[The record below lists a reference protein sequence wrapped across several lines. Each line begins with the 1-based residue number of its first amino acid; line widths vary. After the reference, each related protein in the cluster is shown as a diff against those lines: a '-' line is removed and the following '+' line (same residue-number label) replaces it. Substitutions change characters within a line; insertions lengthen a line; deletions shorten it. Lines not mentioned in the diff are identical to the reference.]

1 MKQIELLIYIIF
13 FVFML
18 LLVAKYWKTGKNE

>member
-1 MKQIELLIYIIF
+1 MKQIELLIYMIF

-18 LLVAKYWKTGKNE
+18 LLILKYWKTGRDG